1 MIYTVCESISGLTI
15 VRSIIISEDM
25 LKGLT
30 MKIFIHRNCLTNEDG
45 SEFWVRCGNDGMQ
58 VEVSN

>member
-1 MIYTVCESISGLTI
+1 MIYTVCESISGLSI

-30 MKIFIHRNCLTNEDG
+30 MKIVIHRNRLKDEEG
-45 SEFWVRCGNDGMQ
+45 LE
-58 VEVSN
+58 